1 MFKHRVLLSVAV
13 VVASYVPAASALAL
27 SGGQSQRDVAVR
39 GLDGET
45 VVSRTRRVNR
55 LRRLGGLR
63 RRVGDLRGA
72 EKAYRRALAVA
83 ERCLPAD
90 DLTAARVRNE
100 LGVVLKY
107 TGGFDEAALLY
118 EQARAAFVAALGPA
132 HPDVGM
138 VLHNIGGLAHAR
150 GRPRDGESAARLAV
164 SIRAAAL
171 GDEHPAVAADRAAL
185 AGILDAMGRHDDAAQ
200 LLQDAITVF
209 ERRLGSEHY
218 EVGVTLGSLGA
229 IAAQRGDLRT
239 AERHLRRALAI
250 KERALGASH
259 PELVPTLG
267 TLAWVSRR
275 NGNDRDARELYQR
288 ALELLE
294 RQRLSKHPHSSVL
307 RANLMRLNAP
317 SRRRRAP
324 TAFAPSPDVSEAL
337 TDLIGRGDVAHV
349 TGQQRRKADEQVVD
363 RLKGLEK
370 TWRRTLARATLQDRR
385 RARDPEAAAN
395 GLQRS
400 RRPRPWPAGWPG
412 RWRRCPTR
420 CADR

>member
-1 MFKHRVLLSVAV
+1 MLS
-13 VVASYVPAASALAL
+13 P
-27 SGGQSQRDVAVR
+27 
-39 GLDGET
+39 
-45 VVSRTRRVNR
+45 TRRVNR

-83 ERCLPAD
+83 ERRLPAD
-90 DLTAARVRNE
+90 DLTAARVRND

-185 AGILDAMGRHDDAAQ
+185 AGILDAMGRHDEAAQ

-275 NGNDRDARELYQR
+275 NGNDRDARELNER

-294 RQRLSKHPHSSVL
+294 RQRLEQASTLDRPQGEPHATQRVVRARKSESNRRSSTHD
-307 RANLMRLNAP
+307 RPQPA
-317 SRRRRAP
+317 
-324 TAFAPSPDVSEAL
+324 
-337 TDLIGRGDVAHV
+337 
-349 TGQQRRKADEQVVD
+349 GQQDPRTGGNSQPVLTQFVD
-363 RLKGLEK
+363 RDGI
-370 TWRRTLARATLQDRR
+370 RVRHR
-385 RARDPEAAAN
+385 
-395 GLQRS
+395 
-400 RRPRPWPAGWPG
+400 
-412 RWRRCPTR
+412 
-420 CADR
+420 